1 MSDRHGLSLGAE
13 SLLAQLHQQ
22 RHQDRD
28 CEVLVVGS
36 GYGGAVAAARLAGTV
51 GADGAPVA
59 PWVVERGR
67 EYLPGTFPTRWSELP
82 ADVRFSQGDGRPA
95 RGYAEALFDLRLGG
109 DARVLLGNGLGGGS
123 LINAG
128 VMARPAEA
136 VWQHG
141 WPAALDRLGVEAGYL
156 KAERM
161 LQPERIPDKPP
172 KLQVLE
178 QLAGA
183 APQTD
188 LRCPVTINFKAPRDS
203 AAGVP
208 LQTCTRCGD
217 CLSGCNQGA
226 KGSLDTNYLALA
238 ARRGARLFCGV
249 TVQRLVAPLR
259 PGEAWQVLCRTTEPS
274 LRPAAGEQPFVVRA
288 RRVVLAAGALG
299 STEILLRSQAAGL
312 DCSARLGERFS
323 TNGDMVAAVFRHGP
337 KVQATA
343 DQETDPADPQ
353 ARGVGPTITGLV
365 PAQAQGHAFVVEEFA
380 VPAALSQLFG
390 EIVSTFSGPG
400 LHDAVTHNP
409 DPAEDPLAAT
419 GRALTHSGL
428 YGFIGD
434 DGADGR
440 LEWVP
445 PAPGQPEPAD
455 ASVRVRW
462 PALAGLPLFDAQMSW
477 LKAACARVGGPGGH
491 PVYNPGWRPFGDAL
505 QGLKQPPDPGPP
517 LTVHPLGGCPMGDS
531 AADGVVDHA
540 GRVFRTDGGLH
551 DGLAVLDGAIVPR
564 ALGINPALTIAALAE
579 QALPELRAAWGL
591 REPPVFAEN
600 TLPAGAPPMA
610 RRPER
615 RGPTAVRIRESLH
628 GRLAIGGR
636 SCWGRLQLAFEPIAD
651 LGALLRAADK
661 PVALRSARLTL
672 HETAADGDEFS
683 VEPGP
688 LLASARL
695 TGRLLLLVP
704 EPGKRSCRLRY
715 ELVVDS
721 VDAGATAGLLQA
733 GQALLGVKKVAKGSG
748 SLWRQ
753 LSDVALSIDG
763 LEAGVLSLD
772 MNDLVDRQE
781 ALLAITR
788 QSSMPDA
795 LADLAGLASLT
806 LRRFFYGQFSS
817 LDPYGDYD
825 DALIRQN
832 LAQRLPG
839 ALRNGVLP
847 TVQRLGAHGARLSR
861 YAPAAAPKGRPV
873 LLIHGYGA
881 SGTTFTHASIPCS
894 LAQYLVAQ
902 GREAWVLDLRTS
914 IGNEPDDPDQ
924 PRGGPWPFDAVA
936 HEDITQA
943 VEGVAAATGG
953 RVDVV
958 AHCIGAAM
966 FCVAALDVPRLHGH
980 IGAVVLS
987 QVSPLLRMSPAN
999 RLRGFLA
1006 SYLEQ
1011 FIGAEELDVRHD
1023 YRRVRGADG
1032 QIVWARDAGRGN
1044 TMRLVDMLLTSF
1056 PYDDAELNREKAV
1069 VKRTGI
1075 DMRSVRRRSDAIWG
1089 HLMEFDNVA
1098 DETWAHLDAI
1108 NGWVKLRSLA
1118 QTIHYARH
1126 GLLTDAAGHNRALRQ
1141 ERLQSNFGFPV
1152 LLLHGQRN
1160 RVFDWRGSHAAFR
1173 LLAPLR
1179 GSDPDQ
1185 APQPRGELLHWG
1197 GDGSVQLLVAKAY
1210 GHQDC
1215 IVGQAAH
1222 QDLFPQ
1228 LLAFLDAQ
1236 AAKPAPAP
1244 PPVALP
1250 IEFEPPWIGPLAG
1263 VPALDPAGLHWTL
1276 KLLAHPSPRRARTI
1290 GLVLVPIGVDGQPM
1304 FGLARGLVPESV
1316 TAPREL
1322 GDGDA
1327 TGTDHTAA
1335 LLDHGVV
1342 LRLERSSVPSAVD
1355 GFVVLGVHSDLALG
1369 PEQVF
1374 RRTTTLRYTATVL
1387 FERLMKRLPTGWLED
1402 GLPLNAAAAQAL
1414 ATQWPALQQAGHLR
1428 HARLQLGPAVF
1439 DAADQAG
1446 GPRRPLCFAL
1456 ASCQYPPGLFDTEVA
1471 GASFA
1476 RLAADCEAP
1485 APPQFLLAIGD
1496 QVYLDAT
1503 AGVFDPGLGAA
1514 PADRFQRAYELNR
1527 RLPAFRDAAARL
1539 PLASMLDDHELRD
1552 NWQPQP
1558 PLDAEARQALAL
1570 FARHQALLNPAPLQP
1585 GAWHFGFRPAG
1596 ALVLVL
1602 DPRTQRDLRRVD
1614 ATSAGEAL
1622 ETARLIPEPVMREL
1636 CQRLKDADPQA
1647 AKFVV
1652 SPVPLLPAER
1662 IDPAL
1667 PAARLRSDGWSG
1679 YPRSMFELLA
1689 FIRDQCIQRVVL
1701 LSGDAHASA
1710 VVQLALEG
1718 GPQVHGVMSSGLYAP
1733 WPFDHARPEQFVLEG
1748 PLTLGHAGQLLQG
1761 TMHCTAWSADNGYAR
1776 IALEA
1781 DGDDA
1786 HAWLAVELRG
1796 ANGSTVR
1803 CRHDLRGDAAG
1814 KPTPTPTGEH
1824 DGQQL

>member
-1 MSDRHGLSLGAE
+1 MSHRSRLSLGAE
-13 SLLAQLHQQ
+13 SLLAQLHEQ
-22 RHQDRD
+22 RHDERD
-28 CEVLVVGS
+28 CDVLVVGS
-36 GYGGAVAAARLAGTV
+36 GYGGAVAAARLAGNV
-51 GADGAPVA
+51 GEDGAPIA
-59 PWVVERGR
+59 LWVVERGR
-67 EYLPGTFPTRWSELP
+67 EYLPGMFPTRWSELP
-82 ADVRFSQGDGRPA
+82 ADVRFSRGDGRPA

-128 VMARPAEA
+128 VMARAAET
-136 VWQHG
+136 VWHSG

-238 ARRGARLFCGV
+238 AQRKARLFCGV
-249 TVQRLVAPLR
+249 TVQRLVAPQR
-259 PGEAWQVLCRTTEPS
+259 PGEAWQVLCQTTEPS
-274 LRPAAGEQPFVVRA
+274 LRPAAGRQPFVVRA
-288 RRVVLAAGALG
+288 RRVILAAGALG

-312 DCSARLGERFS
+312 DCSARLGQRFS
-323 TNGDMVAAVFRHGP
+323 TNGDMVAAVFRHRQQ
-337 KVQATA
+337 VQATA
-343 DQETDPADPQ
+343 EQETDPADPQ
-353 ARGVGPTITGLV
+353 ARGVGPTITGLAAV
-365 PAQAQGHAFVVEEFA
+365 QAQGQAFVVEEFA
-380 VPAALSQLFG
+380 VPAALSSLFG
-390 EIVSTFSGPG
+390 EIVSTFCLPG
-400 LHDAVTHNP
+400 LHDAMEHNP

-419 GRALTHSGL
+419 GRTLTHSGL

-434 DGADGR
+434 DGAQGR
-440 LEWVP
+440 IEWVP

-462 PALAGLPLFDAQMSW
+462 PALAGLPLFDAQMRW
-477 LKAACARVGGPGGH
+477 LKEACARADGPGGH
-491 PVYNPGWRPFGDAL
+491 PVHNPGWRPFGDAL
-505 QGLKQPPDPGPP
+505 QGLNERPDPGAP
-517 LTVHPLGGCPMGDS
+517 LTVHPLGGCPMGDG
-531 AADGVVDHA
+531 ATDGVVDHA
-540 GRVFRTDGGLH
+540 GRVFRADGGLH

-579 QALPELRAAWGL
+579 QALPELRNAWGL
-591 REPPVFAEN
+591 REPPVPAEEA
-600 TLPAGAPPMA
+600 LPPGPPPMA
-610 RRPER
+610 RRPEK
-615 RGPTAVRIRESLH
+615 RGPTAVRISESLQ
-628 GRLAIGGR
+628 GRLDIGGR
-636 SCWGRLQLAFEPIAD
+636 RCWARLQLAFEPIAD
-651 LGALLRAADK
+651 LGDMLRAADK
-661 PVALRSARLTL
+661 AVALRSATL
-672 HETAADGDEFS
+672 ALYEAPADCDEFS
-683 VEPGP
+683 AEPGP
-688 LLASARL
+688 QLAAARL
-695 TGRLLLLVP
+695 SGRLGLLVP
-704 EPGKRSCRLRY
+704 VAGRRSCLLRY
-715 ELVVDS
+715 ELKVDS
-721 VDAGATAGLLQA
+721 VDPAATAGPLKA
-733 GQALLGVKKVAKGSG
+733 GQALLGVKKLAKGSG
-748 SLWRQ
+748 SLVRQ
-753 LSDVALSIDG
+753 LSEVVLSIDG
-763 LEAGVLSLD
+763 SEVGMLSLD
-772 MNDLVDRQE
+772 MNDLVDREE

-806 LRRFFYGQFSS
+806 LRHFFYGQFNA
-817 LDPYGDYD
+817 LQRYGDYD

-832 LAQRLPG
+832 LAQRLPA
-839 ALRNGVLP
+839 ALRNGVVP
-847 TVQRLGAHGARLSR
+847 VVQRLGAHGARLSR
-861 YAPAAAPKGRPV
+861 YAPGGVPKGRPV

-894 LAQYLVAQ
+894 LAQYLVDE

-924 PRGGPWPFDAVA
+924 PRAGPWPFDTVA

-943 VEGVAAATGG
+943 VEYVAAACGG

-966 FCVAALDVPRLHGH
+966 FCVAALDMPRLHEH
-980 IGAVVLS
+980 VGAVVLS
-987 QVSPLLRMSPAN
+987 QVAPLLRMSPAN

-1011 FIGAEELDVRHD
+1011 FIGADELDVRHE

-1032 QIVWARDAGRGN
+1032 QIAWARDAGRADA
-1044 TMRLVDMLLTSF
+1044 MRLVDMLLASF
-1056 PYDDAELNREKAV
+1056 PYDDAELKREAAV

-1089 HLMEFDNVA
+1089 HLMELDNVA

-1141 ERLQSNFGFPV
+1141 ERLQANFGFPV

-1179 GSDPDQ
+1179 GIDAAQ
-1185 APQPRGELLHWG
+1185 APQPRGDLLHWG

-1215 IVGQAAH
+1215 IVGKTAH

-1228 LLAFLDAQ
+1228 LLGFLDAQ
-1236 AAKPAPAP
+1236 AAKPALP
-1244 PPVALP
+1244 PPPAELP
-1250 IEFEPPWIGPLAG
+1250 IEFEPPWIGPLVG
-1263 VPALDPAGLHWTL
+1263 VPAPDPDGLHWRLT
-1276 KLLAHPSPRRARTI
+1276 LLAHPSPRRARTI
-1290 GLVLVPIGVDGQPM
+1290 GLVLVPIGADGEPM
-1304 FGLARGLVPESV
+1304 FGLARGLLPEAV
-1316 TAPREL
+1316 AAPRQI
-1322 GDGDA
+1322 GADA
-1327 TGTDHTAA
+1327 ATDHTEA
-1335 LLDHGVV
+1335 LRDRGVS
-1342 LRLERSSVPSAVD
+1342 LRLERRSVPAEVPGFAV
-1355 GFVVLGVHSDLALG
+1355 LAVHSDLALA
-1369 PEQVF
+1369 PEQLF
-1374 RRTTTLRYTATVL
+1374 RSTTTLRYTATAF
-1387 FERLMKRLPTGWLED
+1387 FERLVKRLPAGWLEG
-1402 GLPLNAAAAQAL
+1402 GLPLNAAAARAL
-1414 ATQWPALQQAGHLR
+1414 AAQWPALQKAGRLR
-1428 HARLQLGPAVF
+1428 HARLQLGQAVF
-1439 DAADQAG
+1439 DAADQPD
-1446 GPRRPLCFAL
+1446 GPRQPLCFAL

-1485 APPQFLLAIGD
+1485 APPQFLLAVGD

-1514 PADRFQRAYELNR
+1514 AAERFQRAYELNR

-1539 PLASMLDDHELRD
+1539 PLASMLDDHEVRD

-1558 PLDAEARQALAL
+1558 PLDAEAQQALAL
-1570 FARHQALLNPAPLQP
+1570 FARHQALLNPAPLRP

-1602 DPRTQRDLRRVD
+1602 DTRSQRELRRVD
-1614 ATSAGEAL
+1614 AASPGEAL
-1622 ETARLIPEPVMREL
+1622 ETARLVPEAVMREV
-1636 CQRLKDADPQA
+1636 CRQLKEADPRA

-1662 IDPAL
+1662 IDPAA
-1667 PAARLRSDGWSG
+1667 PAARLRSDGWPG

-1689 FIRDQCIQRVVL
+1689 FIRDHDIRRVVL

-1710 VVQLALEG
+1710 VVKLALDG
-1718 GPQVHGVMSSGLYAP
+1718 GPEVFGVMSSGLYAP

-1748 PLTLGHAGQLLQG
+1748 PLTLRHEGQALQG
-1761 TMHCTAWSADNGYAR
+1761 TMHRGAWSADNGYAR

-1781 DGDDA
+1781 EGDDA
-1786 HAWLAVELRG
+1786 HAWLTVALCG
-1796 ANGSTVR
+1796 ATGSTLR
-1803 CRHDLRGDAAG
+1803 CRHDLRGGAAG
-1814 KPTPTPTGEH
+1814 GWITTP
-1824 DGQQL
+1824 